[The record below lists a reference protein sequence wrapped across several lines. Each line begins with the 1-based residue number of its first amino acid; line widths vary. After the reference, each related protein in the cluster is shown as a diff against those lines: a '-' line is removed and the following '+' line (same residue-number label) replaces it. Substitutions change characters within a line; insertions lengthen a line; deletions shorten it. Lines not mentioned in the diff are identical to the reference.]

1 MYPHVADIAVSVRS
15 GGRGDNQLDRQ
26 IIRQTGRTKVE
37 WRKGLTTLANIVEG
51 INIVDKQTRK
61 SREGENERRKE
72 SNQ

>member
-1 MYPHVADIAVSVRS
+1 M
-15 GGRGDNQLDRQ
+15 
-26 IIRQTGRTKVE
+26 GRTKVE

-51 INIVDKQTRK
+51 INIIDEQTRK